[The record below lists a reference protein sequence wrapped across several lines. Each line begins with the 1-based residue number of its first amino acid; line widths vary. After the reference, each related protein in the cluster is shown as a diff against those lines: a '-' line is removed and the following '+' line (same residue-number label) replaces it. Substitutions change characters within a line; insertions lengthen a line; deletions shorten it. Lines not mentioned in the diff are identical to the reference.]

1 MINMNSNDYY
11 TKKQNNEPQKTWF
24 TSNNKPLTFFLIIV
38 AIIFVMSVFFKINKI
53 EVEGNS
59 LYSADEIANASGI
72 QKGDNLFFTNRIA
85 AGSRV
90 VVKLPYVDEVQ
101 ITRSLPNLITI
112 IVKES
117 EACACVPVD
126 GELWTISKTGK
137 CLSAVNEAESTA
149 VPRIS
154 GIKFTDAEVGELIKV
169 SKTDKDKLSYTL
181 EMLDQIQGRGIISK
195 VEAINISDYDCP
207 TFEYDGRYFVNFGRY
222 DDTEYSFSKLLSAID
237 KLSDDDAGTLTILD
251 GNKVTFNPN

>member
-1 MINMNSNDYY
+1 MNSNDYY
-11 TKKQNNEPQKTWF
+11 TKKQNDTTRKKGF
-24 TSNNKPLTFFLIIV
+24 TSNNKPLTFFLVIV
-38 AIIFVMSVFFKINKI
+38 AIIFVMSVFFKISKI

-59 LYSADEIANASGI
+59 LYTAEEIVNASGI

-101 ITRSLPNLITI
+101 ITRSLPNHLTI

-117 EACACVPVD
+117 EACACVAID
-126 GELWTISKTGK
+126 DELWTISKTGK
-137 CLSAVNEAESTA
+137 CLSVVSEEESTA

-154 GIKFTDAEVGELIKV
+154 GIKFADAEVGELIKV
-169 SKTDKDKLSYTL
+169 SKADKDKLSYLL
-181 EMLDQIQGRGIISK
+181 EILDQLQGRGIISK

-207 TFEYDGRYFVNFGRY
+207 TFEYDGRFFVKLGKH
-222 DDTEYSFSKLLSAID
+222 DDTEYSFSKLQSAID
-237 KLSDDDAGTLTILD
+237 KLSEDDAGTLTILE

>member
-1 MINMNSNDYY
+1 MNSNDYY
-11 TKKQNNEPQKTWF
+11 TKKQDDTTRKKGF

-59 LYSADEIANASGI
+59 LYTAEDIVNASGI

-101 ITRSLPNLITI
+101 ITRSLPNLLTI

-117 EACACVPVD
+117 EACACISVD
-126 GELWTISKTGK
+126 DELWTISKTGK
-137 CLSAVNEAESTA
+137 CLSVVSEEESTA

-169 SKTDKDKLSYTL
+169 SKADKVKLSYLL
-181 EMLDQIQGRGIISK
+181 EILDQIQGRGVISK
-195 VEAINISDYDCP
+195 VEAINMSDNDCP
-207 TFEYDGRYFVNFGRY
+207 TFEYDGRFFVKFGKY
-222 DDTEYSFSKLLSAID
+222 DDTEYNFSKLLSAID
-237 KLSDDDAGTLTILD
+237 KLSEDDAGTLTIPE